1 MISFYTG
8 LGWRRITPP
17 AISLTG
23 TSGRQA
29 NKRPFVQQH
38 TKGFEESLEATASA
52 MKHTFQLIAGMLFLA
67 AVAAG
72 AGDKRVT
79 LLPNLQAGQ
88 TITYLIRYRSDK
100 NIKTESNVVAPMA
113 PSEAQMDAHGLL
125 QIDILNVQQEGAKT
139 TVQARGQFLNLD
151 SGVWLKKPGDKKP
164 NWDVQ
169 RMDPEGKSIEFTISS
184 NGSVEKVI
192 GLDSLFPE
200 QQQAWQEWVARFAL
214 AWTLPAEGVKTGEKW
229 KSEQTVQAGAPIAGL
244 IWARE
249 SAYVRNEPCHANQLS
264 LLGELS
270 PSSGSADTCAVL
282 LTTATI
288 KQKSPAKDATPEDFK
303 LHELKTMG
311 TAKGTNETITYI
323 SLTTGLVLRAT
334 EEANQYMDVIV
345 AMADGSN
352 RVHYNV
358 DAKSHSEVLLVT
370 ETPLNRP

>member
-1 MISFYTG
+1 
-8 LGWRRITPP
+8 
-17 AISLTG
+17 
-23 TSGRQA
+23 
-29 NKRPFVQQH
+29 
-38 TKGFEESLEATASA
+38 